1 MIIKLI
7 TPSKE
12 AAETTDCPT
21 HPKTLINDLPV
32 DISETLT
39 NHLQKQIMFL
49 QIELKNKT
57 KHSRVDQVKCVDTY
71 VSFRLPNW
79 NFKICLSES
88 KRNHGAILPVGTN
101 GFVSENSTERIA
113 KSIAD
118 LAENSVKDHRS
129 VSISRII
136 YRNDNLNTKVE
147 EVNVFRRSILQPF
160 TKYSRQTVVFLVF
173 FNSAIREKF
182 NFFFSAVF
190 Y

>member
-1 MIIKLI
+1 M
-7 TPSKE
+7 
-12 AAETTDCPT
+12 
-21 HPKTLINDLPV
+21 
-32 DISETLT
+32 
-39 NHLQKQIMFL
+39 
-49 QIELKNKT
+49 
-57 KHSRVDQVKCVDTY
+57 
-71 VSFRLPNW
+71 
-79 NFKICLSES
+79 
-88 KRNHGAILPVGTN
+88 GTN

-190 Y
+190 